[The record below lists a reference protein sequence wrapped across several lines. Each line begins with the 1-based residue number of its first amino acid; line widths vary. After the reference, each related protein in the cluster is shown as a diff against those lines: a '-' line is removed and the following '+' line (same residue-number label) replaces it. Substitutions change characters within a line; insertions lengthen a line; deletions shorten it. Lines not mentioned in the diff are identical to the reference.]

1 LCGRLLGNVLAD
13 RRRIERANHSEGSRE
28 RPASLGE
35 RHAPRIAMQPG
46 TAAGCA
52 AARIRY
58 DKHALRLAGE
68 RA

>member
-1 LCGRLLGNVLAD
+1 MCGRLLGNVLAD
-13 RRRIERANHSEGSRE
+13 RRRIERTNHSEGPRE

-52 AARIRY
+52 AARVRH
-58 DKHALRLAGE
+58 DKRTLRLAGE